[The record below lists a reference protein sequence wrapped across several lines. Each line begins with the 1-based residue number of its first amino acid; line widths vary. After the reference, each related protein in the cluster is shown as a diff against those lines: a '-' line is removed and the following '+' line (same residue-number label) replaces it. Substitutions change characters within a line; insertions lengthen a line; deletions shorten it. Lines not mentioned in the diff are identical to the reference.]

1 MKLLK
6 NKILMMGIIVIAV
19 LATAIPAFASD
30 DNIPFS
36 FNLQAGGANSYL
48 SDAAARYRQTTNT
61 SNPWKV
67 KVIEQRGDSDYTAT
81 YWLARTA
88 EVGHP
93 QVSDAHNVKSGTGA
107 HYYNARAT
115 ASKVDIV
122 LGADNNNNVASFV
135 KGVWDEETY

>member
-6 NKILMMGIIVIAV
+6 NKVLMVGFLTMAII
-19 LATAIPAFASD
+19 ATAIPAFAD
-30 DNIPFS
+30 NDNIPFT
-36 FNLQAGGANSYL
+36 FRLQTGGANSYV
-48 SDAAARYRQTTNT
+48 SDSAARYRQTTNT

-67 KVIEQRGDSDYTAT
+67 KVTEQTGDSDYTAT
-81 YWLARTA
+81 YWIARTG

-93 QVSDAHNVKSGTGA
+93 QVSDANNVKSGSGE

-115 ASKVDIV
+115 ASKVHVV
-122 LGADNNNNVASFV
+122 LGADNNNNVASTV